1 MSSTGPVGSAVGS
14 QGSQSAMDSWIRSNG
29 AVFVDRRDT
38 LTVIGSDGVVRA
50 FADGSAALVRL
61 VLDIFVAPH
70 SRAQLLER
78 VREVDAAIEN
88 EVLVDVVDLLVAA
101 GALVNAA
108 AAATAQRAS
117 AVEPRGRVVLGV
129 SGAVAAVDVPA
140 LARLLIARGFE
151 VAVMMTESARKFV
164 TPESLAAITH
174 RPVLSSFWTEDP
186 AQPAPHIRLSTWAD
200 LVVVYPA
207 SAATLARIATGAT
220 EDLVAATVVATRA
233 PVILAPSMNDAMY
246 RAPSVQRNLELLR
259 EDGFYVVQ
267 PRFGVEVA
275 TAPHART
282 AMFGAAHAANELAQ
296 VVELVWA
303 SAAPKRV
310 EAVDKWERQ
319 YAATALENQPWFTDA
334 LDDDVAAALTRAA
347 KHGARRLLDL
357 GTGPGTTAIFAA
369 QQGFEV
375 VATDV
380 SATALQL
387 AKRRAQSLPIA
398 WLLDDI
404 SASRLWGQFD
414 VVVDRGCLHA
424 LPRAQ
429 WPQYAAE
436 VARRVVTGG
445 QLILKQ
451 HATEEGTRWGTQ
463 PLDVADLEPLFG
475 AEFTIVETA
484 ESRFAGVAEVP
495 PRALFARLV
504 RR

>member
-1 MSSTGPVGSAVGS
+1 MSTTGPVGSAV
-14 QGSQSAMDSWIRSNG
+14 SADLVTAWIRSNG
-29 AVFVDRRDT
+29 AVLVDRRDT
-38 LTVIGSDGVVRA
+38 LTVIGSDGVARA
-50 FADGSAALVRL
+50 FTDGSAELVRL
-61 VLDIFVAPH
+61 VLDIFAAPH
-70 SRAQLLER
+70 SPAQLLER
-78 VREVDAAIEN
+78 VRAVDAAVEN
-88 EVLVDVVDLLVAA
+88 EVLVDVVNVLVAA

-108 AAATAQRAS
+108 AAATARRAS
-117 AVEPRGRVVLGV
+117 VVEPRGRVVLAV

-151 VAVMMTESARKFV
+151 VAVIMTESAHKFV
-164 TPESLAAITH
+164 TAESLAAITH
-174 RPVLSSFWTEDP
+174 RPVLSSFWAANDEAA
-186 AQPAPHIRLSTWAD
+186 AQPAPHIRLAQWAE

-220 EDLVAATVVATRA
+220 DDLVAATVVGTRA
-233 PVILAPSMNDAMY
+233 PVILAPSMNDALY
-246 RAPSVQRNLELLR
+246 RAPSVQRNLALLR
-259 EDGFYVVQ
+259 EDGFFVVQ

-282 AMFGAAHAANELAQ
+282 PVFGAAHAASEIAK
-296 VVELVWA
+296 VVELVWS
-303 SAAPKRV
+303 SAAPERV
-310 EAVDKWERQ
+310 DVVDQWERQ
-319 YAATALENQPWFTDA
+319 YASLPLERQPWFTEA
-334 LDDDVAAALTRAA
+334 LDDDLAAALTRAA
-347 KHGARRLLDL
+347 QHGARRLLDL

-369 QQGFEV
+369 QHGFEV
-375 VATDV
+375 VASDV

-404 SASRLWGQFD
+404 NASRLWGQFD

-429 WPQYAAE
+429 WPHYAAE
-436 VARRVVTGG
+436 VARRVVAGG
-445 QLILKQ
+445 QLLLKQ

-475 AEFTIVETA
+475 ADFTIVETA